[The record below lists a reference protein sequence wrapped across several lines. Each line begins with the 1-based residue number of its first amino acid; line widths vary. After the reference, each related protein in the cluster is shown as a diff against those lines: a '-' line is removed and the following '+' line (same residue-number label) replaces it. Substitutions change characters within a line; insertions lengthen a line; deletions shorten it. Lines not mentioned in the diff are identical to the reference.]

1 MDRGHLIVETSDA
14 HPGWVRIYTSETP
27 PPMPVGSDPGSA
39 PRPRLVAY
47 FNDLSAARM
56 HAHELLRRRLVDAE
70 AGLYRATAVEAA
82 AAVESIALTHRRVYL
97 DPAVAAQTDLQA
109 HTARLRARRL
119 RAERTWRIVGV
130 AAVLLLVIRVLFGF

>member
-14 HPGWVRIYTSETP
+14 RPDWVRIYTSETP
-27 PPMPVGSDPGSA
+27 PPLPARGEPASG
-39 PRPRLVAY
+39 PRPRLVVY

-56 HAHELLRRRLVDAE
+56 HAHELLRRRLLDPE

-97 DPAVAAQTDLQA
+97 DPDLAARPGLHEGTS
-109 HTARLRARRL
+109 RLRARRL
-119 RAERTWRIVGV
+119 RADRTWRIVGA
-130 AAVLLLVIRVLFGF
+130 AAVLLLVIKVLFGF